1 MANRLPLKKIETE
14 KAEFIEYL
22 KRYSSEPA
30 ISSKFPYKSFYEND
44 PEVQKVRKEIAN
56 NTTGKH
62 RDNNKVVSTI
72 VMPSEKD
79 RNKPVMTH
87 GAKQHKKDIKRDKK
101 IILNRLREM
110 QKLFPTKKNED
121 ILNITQELLGN
132 CKLFL
137 DRIPSEYKNATI
149 LLEIKS
155 LKKKIIY
162 AQSYVNIREYL
173 IELFSLDTEEN
184 DAVFFEKISRLKHT
198 IDSLPDIKRLM
209 LIDKIDESFCSRI
222 RNNLKKIETEFHD
235 KLFDE
240 KLGNVKQAIESY
252 KLSESVKSIIISQL
266 NATISRRDKKKYKQ
280 TYDAFYTYISKWL
293 VKIEKSQESIQGRRI
308 RLNDVD
314 KEIRSR
320 NFEKLDTVSLQ
331 RLVSNVRKRLTRLE
345 QGILEEEPNEVLQKE
360 QSSYTKESE
369 NILETPYELA
379 ISWSNIV
386 FGNNVIR
393 ITDTN
398 GKFLLAP
405 KETCR
410 KSYNQIKE
418 YLADKLPQII
428 LVKNQSGT
436 WMLKEPI
443 VFKNALSMIRRRESD
458 NLLQEEQF
466 RKALRNYSSVE
477 DYLADEQNQDLVL
490 KRLKEKKQ
498 TFLNYLIKHQI
509 TEYKLVPAI
518 EMIAHQSNVNISEED
533 VFVFTIPYQS
543 YKYGHIDCVNIIYEN
558 VNPARATIVCTI
570 EKRHYYQALQ
580 SVYNFMNDEKQK
592 NKRSRLHQTLKL
604 NSYVKNLHT
613 VNHTDMHTWA
623 MAISR

>member
-1 MANRLPLKKIETE
+1 MASRLPLKKIATE

-22 KRYSSEPA
+22 QRYSSEPA
-30 ISSKFPYKSFYEND
+30 ISYKFPYKSFYEND
-44 PEVQKVRKEIAN
+44 PEVQKVRKEIALKRN
-56 NTTGKH
+56 EE
-62 RDNNKVVSTI
+62 RKVKTNAI
-72 VMPSEKD
+72 IATY
-79 RNKPVMTH
+79 N
-87 GAKQHKKDIKRDKK
+87 HKKLVDIHNNHQKIQKEILQKIGTMRGKLESKK
-101 IILNRLREM
+101 G
-110 QKLFPTKKNED
+110 KNT
-121 ILNITQELLGN
+121 NITQ
-132 CKLFL
+132 LFL
-137 DRIPSEYKNATI
+137 NECKQYIDSITTEFQEILQTEISE
-149 LLEIKS
+149 
-155 LKKKIIY
+155 LKKCIHQQQTSLNVRTYI
-162 AQSYVNIREYL
+162 V
-173 IELFSLDTEEN
+173 ELFSLEKELD
-184 DAVFFEKISRLKHT
+184 DLAFETKLKQFQQN
-198 IDSLPDIKRLM
+198 IDSKELSN
-209 LIDKIDESFCSRI
+209 DEREI
-222 RNNLKKIETEFHD
+222 INQ
-235 KLFDE
+235 KLE
-240 KLGNVKQAIESY
+240 
-252 KLSESVKSIIISQL
+252 
-266 NATISRRDKKKYKQ
+266 TISRKRTERIYAVKFLNFSNHIALWLTQ
-280 TYDAFYTYISKWL
+280 IENSKEKIQ
-293 VKIEKSQESIQGRRI
+293 VKIQQ
-308 RLNDVD
+308 LNDVD
-314 KEIRSR
+314 KKIKSSHFEKSEIRS
-320 NFEKLDTVSLQ
+320 LQ
-331 RLVSNVRKRLTRLE
+331 RSVYHARKKFTLLQQKTITKAPEKIKTEINEEIRKSQFIQEKQHEIIIPWCNITF
-345 QGILEEEPNEVLQKE
+345 GI
-360 QSSYTKESE
+360 
-369 NILETPYELA
+369 
-379 ISWSNIV
+379 
-386 FGNNVIR
+386 NVIR